1 MSHSIA
7 RAILGVTNLLMVPL
21 KTRRRWL
28 VRARTIEKFYQDIP
42 VETDL
47 GLIKFH
53 ITNRLSL
60 EIPNKFDAYEPE
72 TLEWIRGFPKGAVL
86 WDNDHAAGR
95 GEDVLDIP
103 GAGHEAAA
111 QAFVLFHRG
120 GVVGHHLGIGEDAD
134 FSGRV
139 QTYIE

>member
-7 RAILGVTNLLMVPL
+7 RAILRVTNLLMVPL

-60 EIPNKFDAYEPE
+60 EIPNKFDAYKPE
-72 TLEWIRGFPKGAVL
+72 TLEWFRSFPKGAVL
-86 WDNDHAAGR
+86 WDIGANIGAFSLYAALMP
-95 GEDVLDIP
+95 ETLVLAFEP
-103 GAGHEAAA
+103 AAA
-111 QAFVLFHRG
+111 SILRSRRPLCSSTLA
-120 GVVGHHLGIGEDAD
+120 I
-134 FSGRV
+134 
-139 QTYIE
+139 

>member
-28 VRARTIEKFYQDIP
+28 VRARTIEKFYQDMP

-86 WDNDHAAGR
+86 WNIGANIGAFSLYAALMP
-95 GEDVLDIP
+95 ETLVLAFEP
-103 GAGHEAAA
+103 AAA
-111 QAFVLFHRG
+111 SILRSRRPLYSSTLA
-120 GVVGHHLGIGEDAD
+120 I
-134 FSGRV
+134 
-139 QTYIE
+139 

>member
-86 WDNDHAAGR
+86 WDIGANIGAFSLYAALMP
-95 GEDVLDIP
+95 ETLVLAFEP
-103 GAGHEAAA
+103 AAA
-111 QAFVLFHRG
+111 SILRSRRPLYSSTLA
-120 GVVGHHLGIGEDAD
+120 I
-134 FSGRV
+134 
-139 QTYIE
+139 